1 MRTRKKEGEPVNS
14 KQKRFCEEYLIDLN
28 ACAAA
33 VRAGYSEKTA
43 RYASAWINDK
53 NLQKPTSKFKPEMR
67 AYIDERL
74 EQVKSEKTAD
84 IRDIVEYLTSVMRG
98 EAQSE
103 ELVLR
108 SVGKGGQR
116 IERVMKKPSEKDK
129 LKAAELLGKY
139 LGMFTER
146 IEAKVET
153 SDKLADVFA
162 QIGGEGLD
170 E

>member
-1 MRTRKKEGEPVNS
+1 
-14 KQKRFCEEYLIDLN
+14 
-28 ACAAA
+28 
-33 VRAGYSEKTA
+33 
-43 RYASAWINDK
+43 
-53 NLQKPTSKFKPEMR
+53 MR

>member
-1 MRTRKKEGEPVNS
+1 MNS

-28 ACAAA
+28 ARAAA
-33 VRAGYSEKTA
+33 SRAGYSEKTA

-116 IERVMKKPSEKDK
+116 VERVMKKPSEKDK

-153 SDKLADVFA
+153 SEKLADVFT
-162 QIGGEGLD
+162 QLGGSGLD

>member
-1 MRTRKKEGEPVNS
+1 
-14 KQKRFCEEYLIDLN
+14 
-28 ACAAA
+28 
-33 VRAGYSEKTA
+33 
-43 RYASAWINDK
+43 
-53 NLQKPTSKFKPEMR
+53 MR

-116 IERVMKKPSEKDK
+116 VERVMKKPSEKDK

-153 SDKLADVFA
+153 SEKLADVFT
-162 QIGGEGLD
+162 QLGGSGLD